1 MKMDGKGVFVLIC
14 IMIFLWIALTFVE
27 HWIPNVFLASI
38 VGLAVVWGT
47 TLAVAR
53 LLPPSE

>member
-1 MKMDGKGVFVLIC
+1 MKMDGKGVSVLIC
-14 IMIFLWIALTFVE
+14 IMIFLGAAVTLVQ
-27 HWIPNVFLASI
+27 HWMPNFFLASV

-47 TLAVAR
+47 ILAVAR